1 MKIKSAQTHSPLT
14 ASGLIITL
22 GIVFGAIGT
31 SPLYVMKAILGV
43 SASHI
48 THNLVIGAVSC
59 IIWTL
64 TLQATIKYIY
74 IILRA
79 DNRGE
84 GGILALYALVRKRKK
99 GLFAIA
105 IIGASAL
112 LADGI
117 LTPSITIVSAVEGL
131 KLQYPNLEILPI
143 ALLIVTAIFL
153 IQQFGTAAIGSSFG
167 PIMFLWFSMISIL
180 GLIQVFH
187 FPAILSAFNPYYAV
201 QLIATHPH
209 SLLLLGAVFLCTTGA
224 EAIYTDLGHCG
235 IRDIRV
241 SWIFVKTA
249 LLLSYLG
256 QGAWIILHP
265 HLLSA
270 HYVNPFFA
278 IMPWWF
284 LPFGVLLATVAAV
297 IASQALI
304 TASFTLVSEAI
315 QLSLW
320 PKVKIS
326 YPTTRK
332 GQMYISSVNWLLF
345 IAVFIVI
352 LTFRNSGNMEA
363 AYVLSI
369 TVTMLMTTV
378 LMTYFMQRIKR
389 KLFTIVFFVAGSLLI
404 EGTFLVAN
412 LADFTNGGWFT
423 LLMGGLIAF
432 IMYAWHRGR
441 AIKNQFTRYVNIADH
456 ADALVDLSRDETVP
470 LFATNL
476 VYITLANHPGKIETK
491 ILYSI
496 FKKSPKRASTYWLLH
511 VHITDEPHTNE
522 YSVEKIIPGVLIRIE
537 FRLGFKVQPR
547 INLYFKQVLN
557 ELVRERE
564 INIESEYPAL
574 QKHHI
579 PADFSFVIIRRIQN
593 YDFDFPPFK
602 QFMLNVFL
610 WLAKITTSDIRT
622 YGLDTS
628 NVLEEK
634 VPYVLETGKRH
645 KLTRVKG

>member
-1 MKIKSAQTHSPLT
+1 MKIKSAQAHSPLT
-14 ASGLIITL
+14 TSGLIITL

-43 SASHI
+43 SASHV
-48 THNLVIGAVSC
+48 THSLVIGAVSC

-84 GGILALYALVRKRKK
+84 GGILSLYALVRKRKK

-112 LADGI
+112 LADCI
-117 LTPSITIVSAVEGL
+117 LMPSITIVSAVEGL
-131 KLQYPNLEILPI
+131 QLQYPGLGLLPV

-153 IQQFGTAAIGSSFG
+153 IQQFGTATLGSSFG
-167 PIMFLWFSMISIL
+167 PIMLLWFIMLGVL
-180 GLIQVFH
+180 GLIQIVQL
-187 FPAILSAFNPYYAV
+187 PIILKAFNPYYAV
-201 QLIATHPH
+201 QLIVNHPH

-235 IRDIRV
+235 IRDIRA

-249 LLLSYLG
+249 LLLNYLG
-256 QGAWIILHP
+256 QGAWILLHP
-265 HLLSA
+265 QPA
-270 HYVNPFFA
+270 GNYENPFFG

-284 LPFGVLLATVAAV
+284 LPFGVLLSTVAAI
-297 IASQALI
+297 IASQSLI
-304 TASFTLVSEAI
+304 SASYTIISEAI

-326 YPTTRK
+326 YPTTQK

-345 IAVFIVI
+345 AAVIFVIVI
-352 LTFRNSGNMEA
+352 FQRSGNIEA

-369 TVTMLMTTV
+369 TVTMLMTSV

-389 KLFTIVFFVAGSLLI
+389 RKVSILIFVAGSLAL

-412 LADFTNGGWFT
+412 LADFFNGGWVT
-423 LLMGGLIAF
+423 LLIGGLTAF
-432 IMYAWHRGR
+432 VMYAWHRGR
-441 AIKNQFTRYVNIADH
+441 YIKNQFTRYEDIARYTE
-456 ADALVDLSRDETVP
+456 AITDLSRDENVP

-476 VYITLANHPGKIETK
+476 VYITLANQPDKIETK
-491 ILYSI
+491 IVYSI
-496 FKKSPKRASTYWLLH
+496 FNKSPKRASTYWLLH
-511 VHITDEPHTNE
+511 VHITDEPHTLE
-522 YSVEKIIPGVLIRIE
+522 YAVEKIIPGVLIRID

-547 INLYFKQVLN
+547 INLYFKHVLM
-557 ELVRERE
+557 ELVHDKE
-564 INIESEYPAL
+564 IDIESEFPAL

-579 PADFSFVIIRRIQN
+579 PADFFFVIIRRIQN

-610 WLAKITTSDIRT
+610 WLAKITTSDVRT

-645 KLTRVKG
+645 RLTRVGN

>member
-1 MKIKSAQTHSPLT
+1 
-14 ASGLIITL
+14 
-22 GIVFGAIGT
+22 
-31 SPLYVMKAILGV
+31 MKAILHV
-43 SASHI
+43 SGNHLPSQM
-48 THNLVIGAVSC
+48 VIGAVSC

-64 TLQATIKYIY
+64 TLQTTIKYLY

-99 GLFAIA
+99 GLFAFA

-112 LADGI
+112 MADCI

-131 KLQYPNLEILPI
+131 KLQYPDLGILPI
-143 ALLIVTAIFL
+143 ALLIVSIIFL
-153 IQQFGTAAIGSSFG
+153 VQQFGTAALGTSFG
-167 PIMFLWFSMISIL
+167 PIMLLWFIMLGVLGITHVVQLPLIL
-180 GLIQVFH
+180 K
-187 FPAILSAFNPYYAV
+187 AFNPYYAV
-201 QLIATHPH
+201 QLIATHPQ
-209 SLLLLGAVFLCTTGA
+209 SLLLLGAVFLCTSGA
-224 EAIYTDLGHCG
+224 EAIYTDLGHSG
-235 IRDIRV
+235 IREIRTG
-241 SWIFVKTA
+241 WIFVKTA
-249 LLLSYLG
+249 LILNYLG
-256 QGAWIILHP
+256 QGAWIIMHP
-265 HLLSA
+265 ELSG

-284 LPFGVLLATVAAV
+284 LPFGILLATAAAI

-304 TASFTLVSEAI
+304 SASYTIISEAI

-332 GQMYISSVNWLLF
+332 GQMYISSVNWLVF
-345 IAVFIVI
+345 FAVVAVI
-352 LTFRNSGNMEA
+352 LIFQSSQNMEA

-369 TVTMLMTTV
+369 TVTMVITSV
-378 LMTYFMQRIKR
+378 LMTFFMQRIKR
-389 KLFTIVFFVAGSLLI
+389 KTIYILLFVAGSVAI

-412 LADFTNGGWFT
+412 LADFKNGGWVT
-423 LLMGGLIAF
+423 LLLGGLFAF

-441 AIKNQFTRYVNIADH
+441 AIKNQFTRYVNVSDYS
-456 ADALVDLSRDETVP
+456 DAITDLSRDETVP

-476 VYITLANHPGKIETK
+476 VYITLANQPDKIESK

-496 FKKSPKRASTYWLLH
+496 FNKSPKRAHTYWLLH
-511 VHITDEPHTNE
+511 VHITDEPHTLE
-522 YSVEKIIPGVLIRIE
+522 YAVEKIIPGVLIRVD

-547 INLYFKQVLN
+547 INLYFKHVLK
-557 ELVRERE
+557 EMVHEHE
-564 INIESEYPAL
+564 FDIESEYPAL

-579 PADFSFVIIRRIQN
+579 PADFFFVIIRRIQN

-628 NVLEEK
+628 NVMEEK
-634 VPYVLETGKRH
+634 VPYVLDTGKKHTLVRSDQ
-645 KLTRVKG
+645 